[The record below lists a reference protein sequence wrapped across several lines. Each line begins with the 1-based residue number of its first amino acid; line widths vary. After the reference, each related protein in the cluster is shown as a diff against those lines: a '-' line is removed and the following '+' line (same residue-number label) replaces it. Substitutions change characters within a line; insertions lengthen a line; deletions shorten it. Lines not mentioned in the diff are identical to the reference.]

1 MTDPFIIHEYFQL
14 LGNTLADLNL
24 FDRPDLIWNLDET
37 SLCLDPSK
45 TKVVG
50 AVNKPC
56 CSATFGSGKENITV
70 LAAANAAGQK
80 IAPLIVFK
88 GQYVWKQWT
97 TDKKDY
103 EFELTYASS
112 SKGWMEGTIFVNYL
126 KKALFPALGEERP
139 VLIIY
144 DGHSSHVT
152 VDVVQLAIRHGITIL
167 KLPPHTSHLL
177 QPLDVAVF
185 RSFKCKWD
193 AKLVIWQRHNVGL
206 KMPKNVFS
214 QTFADTWQ
222 ETNAEI
228 IKSGFKKTGIYPFN
242 PDVLTQDIFEPAAYK
257 RFKEKLRTNALKN
270 PKPLQNLCIDV
281 FNKILQ
287 FAPDLEEQ
295 VERVVTHTNTQNVT
309 FLSDLSRKDNQTQSF
324 LANNISSLPDCL
336 KCKQNVKPEPKIKI
350 LSNVKVNFQE
360 LLLDKIKQDKKD
372 INYQTKKTRVAKGAE
387 IITSKQLE
395 DLEKQSN
402 ETALQKAKPK
412 KRKSIK
418 DIDFADVGPSGIK
431 KVSKQKKQGKKK
443 HKKEIDSNESSSD
456 ISDFISLYSDD
467 IDIDQY
473 YNDETLREE
482 NWPDDLNF
490 EMDTLNSLET
500 YENKEISNEVKECE
514 NGNPHTKTKNKSVG
528 KKSKAKE
535 NNQGSKETNESDDDS
550 SVVGNINKNL
560 TNTTEIETLQENY
573 CVNDSVLVRYY
584 VRKTW
589 KYYIGFIKGIKEKD
603 GNRLY
608 CIAYLKTM
616 KAPQLC
622 FRETKKLDYDEI
634 TNISIVKKINLH
646 RMNDKMYRL
655 VNESDNIYF

>member
-1 MTDPFIIHEYFQL
+1 
-14 LGNTLADLNL
+14 
-24 FDRPDLIWNLDET
+24 
-37 SLCLDPSK
+37 
-45 TKVVG
+45 
-50 AVNKPC
+50 
-56 CSATFGSGKENITV
+56 
-70 LAAANAAGQK
+70 
-80 IAPLIVFK
+80 
-88 GQYVWKQWT
+88 
-97 TDKKDY
+97 
-103 EFELTYASS
+103 
-112 SKGWMEGTIFVNYL
+112 
-126 KKALFPALGEERP
+126 
-139 VLIIY
+139 
-144 DGHSSHVT
+144 
-152 VDVVQLAIRHGITIL
+152 
-167 KLPPHTSHLL
+167 
-177 QPLDVAVF
+177 
-185 RSFKCKWD
+185 
-193 AKLVIWQRHNVGL
+193 
-206 KMPKNVFS
+206 MPKNVFS
-214 QTFADTWQ
+214 QTFVDTWQ

-228 IKSGFKKTGIYPFN
+228 IKSCFKKTGIYPFN

-257 RFKEKLRTNALKN
+257 RFKEKLCTNALKN

-281 FNKILQ
+281 SKKILQ

-350 LSNVKVNFQE
+350 LSNVKVNFEE

-372 INYQTKKTRVAKGAE
+372 INYQTKKTLVTKGAE

-395 DLEKQSN
+395 DKEKQSN
-402 ETALQKAKPK
+402 ETASQKAKPK

-418 DIDFADVGPSGIK
+418 DIDFADAGPSGIK

-473 YNDETLREE
+473 YNDEILREE

-490 EMDTLNSLET
+490 EMETLNSLEK

-535 NNQGSKETNESDDDS
+535 NNQGSKETNKTDDDS

-573 CVNDSVLVRYY
+573 CINDSVLVILR
-584 VRKTW
+584 
-589 KYYIGFIKGIKEKD
+589 
-603 GNRLY
+603 
-608 CIAYLKTM
+608 
-616 KAPQLC
+616 
-622 FRETKKLDYDEI
+622 
-634 TNISIVKKINLH
+634 
-646 RMNDKMYRL
+646 
-655 VNESDNIYF
+655 

>member
-1 MTDPFIIHEYFQL
+1 M
-14 LGNTLADLNL
+14 
-24 FDRPDLIWNLDET
+24 
-37 SLCLDPSK
+37 
-45 TKVVG
+45 
-50 AVNKPC
+50 
-56 CSATFGSGKENITV
+56 ATVRE
-70 LAAANAAGQK
+70 
-80 IAPLIVFK
+80 
-88 GQYVWKQWT
+88 
-97 TDKKDY
+97 
-103 EFELTYASS
+103 
-112 SKGWMEGTIFVNYL
+112 
-126 KKALFPALGEERP
+126 
-139 VLIIY
+139 
-144 DGHSSHVT
+144 
-152 VDVVQLAIRHGITIL
+152 
-167 KLPPHTSHLL
+167 
-177 QPLDVAVF
+177 
-185 RSFKCKWD
+185 
-193 AKLVIWQRHNVGL
+193 
-206 KMPKNVFS
+206 
-214 QTFADTWQ
+214 
-222 ETNAEI
+222 
-228 IKSGFKKTGIYPFN
+228 
-242 PDVLTQDIFEPAAYK
+242 
-257 RFKEKLRTNALKN
+257 
-270 PKPLQNLCIDV
+270 
-281 FNKILQ
+281 

-350 LSNVKVNFQE
+350 LSNVKVNFEE

-431 KVSKQKKQGKKK
+431 KVSKQKKQ
-443 HKKEIDSNESSSD
+443 
-456 ISDFISLYSDD
+456 
-467 IDIDQY
+467 DIDQY

-535 NNQGSKETNESDDDS
+535 NNQGSKETNKSDDDS

-573 CVNDSVLVRYY
+573 CINDSVLVRYY